1 MGPKVLG
8 SRGSGAMIPERRTR
22 DETQMAGG
30 KSGTVRKNPAAEAE
44 DEIEAILK
52 AALTPDVSLGA
63 VLKFVHEGAGVI
75 VIDGTKK
82 PNEVHR
88 RDVSAD
94 CTVHVDPVLNLA
106 IFQRHADQGVAF
118 RQGRI
123 RIVGDVS
130 VVASLRPIMLRQSNA
145 TEDGFR
151 E

>member
-1 MGPKVLG
+1 
-8 SRGSGAMIPERRTR
+8 
-22 DETQMAGG
+22 MAGG
-30 KSGTVRKNPAAEAE
+30 KAGALRGNPALEAE

-52 AALTPDVSLGA
+52 AALTGDVSLGA
-63 VLKFVHEGAGVI
+63 VLKFVHPGAGVV
-75 VIDGTKK
+75 VIDGTKT

-88 RDVSAD
+88 RDMPAD
-94 CTVHVDPVLNLA
+94 CAVHVDPLLNLA
-106 IFQRHADQGVAF
+106 IFQRHIDQNTAF

-130 VVASLRPIMLRQSNA
+130 VVTRLRPIMLRQSNA

>member
-1 MGPKVLG
+1 
-8 SRGSGAMIPERRTR
+8 
-22 DETQMAGG
+22 MAGG
-30 KSGTVRKNPAAEAE
+30 KGDTTRRNPAVEAE

-52 AALTPDVSLGA
+52 AALTSEVTLGA
-63 VLKFVHEGAGVI
+63 VLKFVHPGAGVL
-75 VIDGTKK
+75 VIDGRKK

-88 RDVSAD
+88 RDVPAD

-106 IFQRHADQGVAF
+106 IFQQRADRNVAF
-118 RQGRI
+118 RQGKI

-130 VVASLRPIMLRQSNA
+130 VVSRLRPIMLRQSNA